1 MDKKFRSTDWYHVR
15 TSIHNLYVVYMYLCC
30 SSDFLYNIV
39 FGKFNLEFWFPGKLC
54 YLGGVVKL

>member
-1 MDKKFRSTDWYHVR
+1 MDKKFRNTDWYQH
-15 TSIHNLYVVYMYLCC
+15 TSIINLYVVYIYLCC

-54 YLGGVVKL
+54 LLSWGVVKL